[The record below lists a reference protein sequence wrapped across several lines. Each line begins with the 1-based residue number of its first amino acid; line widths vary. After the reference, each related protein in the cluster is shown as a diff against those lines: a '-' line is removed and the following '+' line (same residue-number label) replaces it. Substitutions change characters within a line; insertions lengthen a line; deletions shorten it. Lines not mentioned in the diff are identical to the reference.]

1 MRRLCVSVSLVLA
14 AFSLFE
20 CSSDNSNPLG
30 ASGNGGSSGAG
41 TAGAHAAGAG
51 GKTSSAGASATAG
64 ASVGGSGGDSGSSFA
79 GESGEAGQPSGGT
92 SGAGTGGGGTAGVS
106 GGGAGGSVAGSAGTS
121 GGGAGGASGGGA
133 GGASGGGAG
142 GASGG
147 GAGGASGGGAGG
159 AGGGGAGGAGGGG
172 AGGTAGASGSGGT
185 SGSAGSGGA
194 PAANSFAA
202 VRLVFDTSCNSCHN
216 GTGTGATRV
225 KLSANFTGATPLSD
239 TDLHATLTAALP
251 DATATCGG
259 KILVV
264 PGDVASSFLVTKLTV
279 DSPVCAAAT
288 NRMPF
293 GCSTDASKCLSD
305 ADIATIKGWITAGA
319 PD

>member
-106 GGGAGGSVAGSAGTS
+106 GGGAGGSVAGSAGT
-121 GGGAGGASGGGA
+121 SGGGA